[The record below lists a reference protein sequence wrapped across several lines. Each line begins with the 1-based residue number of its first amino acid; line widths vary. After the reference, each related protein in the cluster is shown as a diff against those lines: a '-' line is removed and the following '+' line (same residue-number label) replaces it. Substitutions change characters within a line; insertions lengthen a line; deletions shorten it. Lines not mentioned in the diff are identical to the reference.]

1 MSRSIVVDVLKG
13 VGISLIV
20 IGHAKNISSLNEA
33 ISFLFLF
40 HVPLFFMISGL
51 TINTDDSLAKL
62 LDRATAVGIAYF
74 VLSLL
79 AIPKFLFLNRD
90 YDILSFFQGI
100 LYGTGHT
107 IVVTPIWFL
116 TCLSVSIAISAVVL
130 AITKNRIQLSF
141 VVVLF
146 LSSGAYLLAHQHY
159 SFNEKLGLG
168 SPEAS
173 GYPWNVDLSLLGA
186 GFILL
191 GTIFKSKLSEIG
203 TVRNELIGLFLCLLI
218 NVLLYYFYP
227 IKVDMNFR
235 VFQPWSIA
243 IFTAIS
249 GIALIVFLSR
259 LISRVSVISNF
270 FVVIGQS
277 SLVILFLHRDL
288 QIVLTKMLS
297 KFLPEHAN
305 SVNFYTIFC
314 LFILPIAI
322 SVLCDL
328 FLIRKFR
335 LISKIIY
342 PRPKLFQR

>member
-51 TINTDDSLAKL
+51 TINADDSLGKL
-62 LDRATAVGIAYF
+62 LDRAIAVGMAYF

-79 AIPKFLFLNRD
+79 AMPKFLFLNRD
-90 YDILSFFQGI
+90 NDPLSFFQGV

-116 TCLSVSIAISAVVL
+116 TCLSLSIAIAGIVL
-130 AITKNRIQLSF
+130 AITKGRGQLSF
-141 VVVLF
+141 VVLLF
-146 LSSGAYLLAHQHY
+146 LSSGAYFLAHQYY
-159 SFNEKLGLG
+159 SFNEKVGLG

-173 GYPWNVDLSLLGA
+173 GYPWNIDLSLLGA

-191 GTIFKSKLSEIG
+191 GSIFKSKLSEIG
-203 TVRNELIGLFLCLLI
+203 TVKSELIGLFLCLFI
-218 NVLLYYFYP
+218 TVVLYYFYP
-227 IKVDMNFR
+227 IKVDLNFR
-235 VFQPWSIA
+235 IFQPWYIA
-243 IFTAIS
+243 ILTAIS
-249 GIALIVFLSR
+249 GIALIVFLAR
-259 LISRVSVISNF
+259 LISKINTISNI

-277 SLVILFLHRDL
+277 SLVILFLHRDI

-297 KFLPEHAN
+297 KFLPGHAN
-305 SVNFYTIFC
+305 SLNFYTIFC
-314 LFILPIAI
+314 LFVFPIAI
-322 SVLCDL
+322 SVFCDL

-342 PRPKLFQR
+342 PRLKVFQR